1 MSDTGV
7 AAVKLG
13 WWRKEVAESF
23 AGRPTHPVMKAL
35 MPHVSTYGILA
46 SHLAAV
52 IDGCQVDLEQTRFLD
67 FAALARYC
75 HLVAG
80 VVGEVAANIFG
91 RSSDATVEYAHRVVW
106 LLLAVKQFR
115 PPSPVRPS
123 LPCLAEGPAMRHL
136 LLPLA
141 VAAALVA
148 GCAKT
153 EPAPEPIRAVRIV
166 TVAADA
172 AGGVQEYAAEVRA
185 RTESRLGFRVGG
197 KLVRRLVDAGSVVK
211 AGQVLAQLD
220 PQDLRL
226 GQDAARAA
234 LVAAQANHDQTLAD
248 FKRYKDLRD
257 QGFISSAELERRDT
271 ALKAAQAQLDQAK
284 AQASVQ
290 GNQAAYA
297 TLVADASGVITGVDA
312 EPGMVVASGAPV
324 VRLAHDGPRDVVFSV
339 PEDKV
344 SLLKALAGQ
353 PGRFKVRLWGAGGE
367 PLPAAI
373 REIAAA
379 ADPVTRTFVVKA
391 DLAGAASSQVR
402 LGQTATLL
410 VEMPKTVGVSKLPLS
425 ALKEEQGRTVVWI
438 VDKGSMTV
446 KPQPVQLAGADG
458 NDAVITA
465 GLIPGQMVV
474 TAGVHVLT
482 PGQKVKLYVDPGVAA
497 GATAAAMAATA
508 LTIK

>member
-1 MSDTGV
+1 M
-7 AAVKLG
+7 
-13 WWRKEVAESF
+13 
-23 AGRPTHPVMKAL
+23 RP
-35 MPHVSTYGILA
+35 I
-46 SHLAAV
+46 
-52 IDGCQVDLEQTRFLD
+52 
-67 FAALARYC
+67 
-75 HLVAG
+75 
-80 VVGEVAANIFG
+80 
-91 RSSDATVEYAHRVVW
+91 
-106 LLLAVKQFR
+106 
-115 PPSPVRPS
+115 
-123 LPCLAEGPAMRHL
+123 
-136 LLPLA
+136 LLPLVAAAAVA
-141 VAAALVA
+141 VAA
-148 GCAKT
+148 CSKT
-153 EPAPEPIRAVRIV
+153 EPAPEPVRAVRTI
-166 TVAADA
+166 TVAADS

-197 KLVRRLVDAGSVVK
+197 KLVRRQVDAGSVVK

-248 FKRYKDLRD
+248 YRRYKDLRD

-312 EPGMVVASGAPV
+312 EPGMVVGAGASV

-344 SLLKALAGQ
+344 GLVKALAEQ
-353 PGRFKVRLWGAGGE
+353 PGRFKVRLWGGGA
-367 PLPAAI
+367 PIPATI

-379 ADPVTRTFVVKA
+379 ADPVSRTFVIKA
-391 DLAGAASSQVR
+391 DIGKAALDQVR
-402 LGQTATLL
+402 LGQTATML

-425 ALKEEQGRTVVWI
+425 ALKEEQGRTVVWV
-438 VDKGSMTV
+438 VDKASMTV

-458 NDAVITA
+458 NEAVISG
-465 GLIPGQMVV
+465 GLAPGQVVV
-474 TAGVHVLT
+474 TAGVHVLN
-482 PGQKVKLYVDPGVAA
+482 PGQKIKLYVDPGAA
-497 GATAAAMAATA
+497 SAAATAAAVSAAA
-508 LTIK
+508 VTIK